1 MNQKHLLRFIKK
13 SLKTDGEVGVC
24 TVSGK
29 VMTLNEVFQSMNL
42 TPYDLTIDMLDCHA
56 VGWLVSPHSN
66 ISLTFSP
73 QDRNTFHRFDK
84 FNAKY
89 NPIGESRLREVFM
102 KTDNMVNGK
111 YFANIV
117 KEVFV
122 DLDDAKYVNLELRLS
137 VYGRSLNEWDKLAA
151 WAVSN
156 NVHSEHNRWMI
167 QVPRLYDIYRTKG
180 GVKTFQD
187 ILGCKKLLFSS
198 NMNRLVQIICSG
210 LCLKSPSTQPH
221 TQSSTV
227 S

>member
-13 SLKTDGEVGVC
+13 SLKSDGEVGVC
-24 TVSGK
+24 KVNGK

-56 VGWLVSPHSN
+56 
-66 ISLTFSP
+66 
-73 QDRNTFHRFDK
+73 DRNTFHRFDK

-117 KEVFV
+117 KEVFEE
-122 DLDDAKYVNLELRLS
+122 LDDAKYVNLELRLS
-137 VYGRSLNEWDKLAA
+137 VYGRSLNEWDKLAK

-156 NVHSEHNRWMI
+156 NVHSDHNR
-167 QVPRLYDIYRTKG
+167 YR
-180 GVKTFQD
+180 
-187 ILGCKKLLFSS
+187 
-198 NMNRLVQIICSG
+198 
-210 LCLKSPSTQPH
+210 
-221 TQSSTV
+221 V
-227 S
+227 SQCN